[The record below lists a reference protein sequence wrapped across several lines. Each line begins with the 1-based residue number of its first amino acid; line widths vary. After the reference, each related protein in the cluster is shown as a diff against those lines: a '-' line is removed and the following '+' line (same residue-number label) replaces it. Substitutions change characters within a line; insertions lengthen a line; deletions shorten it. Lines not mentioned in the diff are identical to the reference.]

1 MHTQLPQIVQR
12 YTQKQAQLYTD
23 NTTMRYNGDILL
35 VAFTLEDIVKGRLTA
50 TRYIME
56 AFALRR
62 NPFARTRQ
70 EIIHLL
76 RPAAADFRI
85 FQALPGTE
93 AYLLQQI
100 QRLVGHIFAHSQ
112 RCCRHA
118 GTQHRAAVNFIN
130 RQMLHIRSQLL
141 RLLQTFAVQRHVDAS
156 LKAVSFVAVR
166 FTVTD

>member
-12 YTQKQAQLYTD
+12 DAQKQAQLHAD
-23 NTTMRYNGDILL
+23 NTTMRYNCDIFL
-35 VAFTLEDIVKGRLTA
+35 VALTLEDIVKSRPTT
-50 TRYIME
+50 TRNIMK
-56 AFALRR
+56 AFAIRR

-85 FQALPGTE
+85 LKSLPGTE

-100 QRLVGHIFAHSQ
+100 QRLIGHIFTHSQ

-118 GTQHRAAVNFIN
+118 STQHRAAVNFIH
-130 RQMLHIRSQLL
+130 RQMLHIGSQLL
-141 RLLQTFAVQRHVDAS
+141 GLHQTFGVQRHVDAS
-156 LKAVSFVAVR
+156 LKAVSLVAVR